1 MPNLDNSELIHA
13 AGNSWKNYKYV
24 KKIGN
29 RYFYTM
35 DEYDAF
41 NSRTKSSRMRNS
53 PYYENQVVG
62 PGERRRY
69 PNTVRKA
76 SSKTTGTIGSTG
88 SFKKKQS
95 IGEAFTSGIKSAGKK
110 ISDATGETER
120 KRAEAAEQLSGILA
134 KKTASSKK
142 ELDAASQNWKMANL
156 SARQMREKA
165 QLYEDEAAVSKA
177 ASDYKSYSRAAAND
191 KKIANTE
198 TEEAKKYRKMADE
211 YEKAAS
217 AYTGDGKDA
226 SRAGTLK
233 RTAETLRR
241 MADESD
247 SKNREQY
254 TESAKKN
261 EKMAEESKSKVD
273 ALTSE
278 AEKWRLKADNLDNT
292 FTAQYS
298 RDVAFARMKYEKD
311 LKAYEAVLS
320 EAQAYREKYGN
331 TVSGKLEKAANDVQR
346 AYNDVVQSASEAI
359 DAGKQFAKET
369 ANKVS
374 IGVSELATKAS
385 DTVASGLAWVESVF
399 APKKKK

>member
-13 AGNSWKNYKYV
+13 FGDTWKNHKYI

-35 DEYDAF
+35 DELRKYNA
-41 NSRTKSSRMRNS
+41 NKYTRPKGISSEVQRRVTRTPVAK
-53 PYYENQVVG
+53 
-62 PGERRRY
+62 
-69 PNTVRKA
+69 
-76 SSKTTGTIGSTG
+76 KTQTGTIGSTND
-88 SFKKKQS
+88 SKKKQS
-95 IGEAFTSGIKSAGKK
+95 IGEAFTSGIKSAGQW
-110 ISDATGETER
+110 ISDVTGETDR
-120 KRAEAAEQLSGILA
+120 KRAEEMEQLSGILA
-134 KKTASSKK
+134 KKTAASKGK
-142 ELDAASQNWKMANL
+142 LDEASQNRKMAEL
-156 SARQMREKA
+156 TARQMREKA

-177 ASDYKSYSRAAAND
+177 ASDYKSYSRAAASD

-217 AYTGDGKDA
+217 AYTGDGKNA

-261 EKMAEESKSKVD
+261 ETMAEESKSKVD

-278 AEKWRLKADNLDNT
+278 AKKWRLNADIVDNT
-292 FTAQYS
+292 FAKQYS

-331 TVSGKLEKAANDVQR
+331 SVSGKLEKAANDVQR

-369 ANKVS
+369 VSKVS
-374 IGVSELATKAS
+374 TGVSELATKAS

>member
-1 MPNLDNSELIHA
+1 MSNFDNSELIHA
-13 AGNSWKNYKYV
+13 AGNSWKNHKYV

-35 DEYDAF
+35 DDYEAF
-41 NSRTKSSRMRNS
+41 NSRMKESRLRNS
-53 PYYENQVVG
+53 PLYENQVVG

-76 SSKTTGTIGSTG
+76 ASKTAGTIGSTG
-88 SFKKKQS
+88 AFKKKQS

-120 KRAEAAEQLSGILA
+120 KRAEAMEQLSGILA
-134 KKTASSKK
+134 KKTAASKG
-142 ELDAASQNWKMANL
+142 ELDAASQNRKMADL
-156 SARQMREKA
+156 TARKMREKA

-191 KKIANTE
+191 KKAANTE

-217 AYTGDGKDA
+217 AYAGDGKDA

-247 SKNREQY
+247 SKNRERY

-261 EKMAEESKSKVD
+261 EKMAGESQSKVD

-278 AEKWRLKADNLDNT
+278 AKNWRLNANTVDNL
-292 FTAQYS
+292 FTRQYS
-298 RDVAFARMKYEKD
+298 RDVASAQKKYEAD

-320 EAQAYREKYGN
+320 EAQAYREQYGN

-346 AYNDVVQSASEAI
+346 AYNDVVQSASEVI
-359 DAGKQFAKET
+359 DAGKQFAKEQ
-369 ANKVS
+369 AAKVS
-374 IGVSELATKAS
+374 TSVSELATKAS
-385 DTVASGLAWVESVF
+385 DSVASGLAWVESIF

>member
-13 AGNSWKNYKYV
+13 AGNSWKNHKYI

-35 DEYDAF
+35 DDYEAF
-41 NSRTKSSRMRNS
+41 NSRMKESRLRNS
-53 PYYENQVVG
+53 PRYENQVVG

-88 SFKKKQS
+88 VFKKKQS
-95 IGEAFTSGIKSAGKK
+95 IGDAFTSGIKSAGKK
-110 ISDATGETER
+110 ISDATGQTEK
-120 KRAEAAEQLSGILA
+120 KRAEAMEQLSGILA
-134 KKTASSKK
+134 KKTAASKE
-142 ELDAASQNWKMANL
+142 ELDAASQNRKMADL
-156 SARQMREKA
+156 TARKMREKA

-278 AEKWRLKADNLDNT
+278 AKKWRLNADNLDNT

-374 IGVSELATKAS
+374 IGVSELTTKAS